1 MPQGQ
6 RAGRSSFTDKSPQN
20 GAESQWQ
27 NDILKLI
34 NNRERFN
41 IKPPQKLPLLT
52 RLTLN
57 KSSGSALTRATKSK
71 QTLTGTPTYHHI
83 CMMSEREAHS
93 NERIALVGFGV
104 AFLTSPLPVHTG
116 SLLQAVTRPSQ
127 CSQQQGLN
135 QSVGSLGSGHWGIT
149 WAEPV
154 DHRLGLASPVL
165 TVPRLVPPPANQ
177 SPYCHLS
184 SHWVVYSLEG
194 AGEPSSLGNGCAIT
208 ALSLK
213 VITHISWLFFT
224 AAAAAEPMGGK
235 WQWSGLPRCCIKP
248 QVGEIALTPQALQ
261 ITTLS
266 RLNATAISKE
276 TGYIFHHRRGA
287 RFRAREAAA
296 SCLALFLDRGRWS
309 VVKEELHSSGTSF
322 H

>member
-1 MPQGQ
+1 M
-6 RAGRSSFTDKSPQN
+6 
-20 GAESQWQ
+20 
-27 NDILKLI
+27 
-34 NNRERFN
+34 
-41 IKPPQKLPLLT
+41 
-52 RLTLN
+52 
-57 KSSGSALTRATKSK
+57 
-71 QTLTGTPTYHHI
+71 
-83 CMMSEREAHS
+83 
-93 NERIALVGFGV
+93 
-104 AFLTSPLPVHTG
+104 
-116 SLLQAVTRPSQ
+116 
-127 CSQQQGLN
+127 
-135 QSVGSLGSGHWGIT
+135 
-149 WAEPV
+149 
-154 DHRLGLASPVL
+154 L
-165 TVPRLVPPPANQ
+165 TVPRLVSPPANQ

-184 SHWVVYSLEG
+184 SHRVVYSLGG
-194 AGEPSSLGNGCAIT
+194 AGEPSSVGNGCAIT

-224 AAAAAEPMGGK
+224 AAAAEPMGGK